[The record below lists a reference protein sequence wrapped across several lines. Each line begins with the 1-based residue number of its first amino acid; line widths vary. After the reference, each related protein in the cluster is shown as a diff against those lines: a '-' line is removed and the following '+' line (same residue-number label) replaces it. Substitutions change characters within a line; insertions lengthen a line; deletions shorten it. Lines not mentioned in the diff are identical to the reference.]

1 MTTLPPIAHDRPDA
15 VVAWRDGVPVR
26 VRQTERDAA
35 IRQAGGAYA
44 ASLERHCRAEHF
56 NWFNCFDFRWPPAG
70 GCPTPS

>member
-1 MTTLPPIAHDRPDA
+1 MATLPLIVHDRSDA

-44 ASLERHCRAEHF
+44 ASLERYCRAEPF
-56 NWFNCFDFRWPPAG
+56 NWFNCFDFWWPSAG